1 MQLIRKLPLKLPSK
15 LPLIVASITLA
26 LSAATVTAQEITI
39 KAVSAWPEGN
49 FFSQNFERF
58 VKRVNAEGKGTIQ
71 IQYLGGGAKVMP
83 PFEVGNAVKAG
94 VVDMANVTGNF
105 YTNLLPESDA
115 LSISTIPVQEW
126 RKNGAY
132 DYINKLWG
140 EKLNVVYLGRAI
152 DQMPYH
158 LFLKNKQINKP
169 ADLQGVRLRGIP
181 IYRDF
186 FQGMGA
192 SVLTIAPGELYTAL
206 ERGVV
211 DGYGWPVSGIF
222 DLSLQEQTKYR
233 VEPGFYNVEV
243 GVLVNLNT
251 WKKLNERQK
260 AVLTSAALWMEDLN
274 LDNAKMWEEEKKRQT
289 AAGIQPIVFSAA
301 ESAAYAKRAIDT
313 IWASINQRSPEHGA
327 RLRQLLTR

>member
-1 MQLIRKLPLKLPSK
+1 MNFKPHFSK
-15 LPLIVASITLA
+15 LIAGLAIVLGASGA
-26 LSAATVTAQEITI
+26 QAQEITI

-49 FFSQNFERF
+49 FFSANFEKF

-115 LSISTIPVQEW
+115 LSVSTIPVQEW

-158 LFLKNKQINKP
+158 LFLKKP
-169 ADLQGVRLRGIP
+169 IAKADLTGLRLRGIP
-181 IYRDF
+181 IYREF
-186 FQGMGA
+186 FQSMGG
-192 SVLTIAPGELYTAL
+192 SVLTISPGELYTAL

-211 DGYGWPVSGIF
+211 DGFGWPVSGLF
-222 DLSLQEQTKYR
+222 DLSLQEHTKYR
-233 VEPGFYNVEV
+233 VEPGFYNTEV
-243 GVLVNLNT
+243 GVLVNQNT
-251 WKKLNERQK
+251 WKKLNDRQK
-260 AVLTSAALWMEDLN
+260 QVLTSAALWMEDLN
-274 LDNAKMWEEEKKRQT
+274 LDNAKMWDEEKKRQS
-289 AAGIQPIVFSAA
+289 AAGIQPINFSPA
-301 ESAAYAKRAIDT
+301 EAAAYSKKANDA
-313 IWASINQRSPEHGA
+313 IWASINQRSPEHGPK
-327 RLRQLLTR
+327 LRQLLTR